1 MIWMF
6 IVCCMNKDYLEW
18 LVVLDLWVMI
28 VNKNKDLFKEMD
40 SILWVKKKMM
50 SVMILRYWI
59 IIVILVY

>member
-6 IVCCMNKDYLEW
+6 IDCCMNKDYLEW

-50 SVMILRYWI
+50 SVMILRY
-59 IIVILVY
+59 

>member
-50 SVMILRYWI
+50 SVMILRY
-59 IIVILVY
+59 

>member
-6 IVCCMNKDYLEW
+6 IDCCMNKDYLEW